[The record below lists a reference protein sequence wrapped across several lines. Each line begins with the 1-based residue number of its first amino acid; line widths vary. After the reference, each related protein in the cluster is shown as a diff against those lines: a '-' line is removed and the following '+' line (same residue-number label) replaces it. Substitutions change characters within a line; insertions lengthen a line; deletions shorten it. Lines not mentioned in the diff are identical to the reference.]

1 MTNTKLAAKSKRLAV
16 NLSLEAGE
24 KLLAVKFKVA
34 EELGFTPSITQV
46 VEHLIRKYEETI
58 SEGK

>member
-1 MTNTKLAAKSKRLAV
+1 MTNKEGKSKRVAV

-24 KLLAVKFKVA
+24 KLMAVKFKVA

-46 VEHLIRKYEETI
+46 IEHLIRKYEENLNK
-58 SEGK
+58 EN